1 MWLIIAKELG
11 NSVKTWLKFTS
22 IIRILKFVSQKM
34 LPKLSLCSLQIDS
47 NISFY
52 RGQLSSLHVYPS
64 NIFILQNRFIHIFHK
79 CVKLL
84 KWTSYDAE
92 FILYFIIFSVAILL
106 IIYLLQ
112 GSWYS
117 TFFFFFFAVLDYSS
131 FFFWIF
137 SLHSSKASSHHSAL
151 WHLLNTKVSFNCDFS
166 SQKDK
171 KKLKL

>member
-52 RGQLSSLHVYPS
+52 RGQLSSLHVYTS

-117 TFFFFFFAVLDYSS
+117 TFFFFFFFCCLRLQLFLFLNLFLT
-131 FFFWIF
+131 FFKGQLSPLSIMAFVKHKSPF
-137 SLHSSKASSHHSAL
+137 QL
-151 WHLLNTKVSFNCDFS
+151 WLFLTKG
-166 SQKDK
+166 
-171 KKLKL
+171 